1 MDVQDKFFSYL
12 KTDRKNFEV
21 TAKEAEPINEE
32 VKRRIG
38 SRDYWQV
45 SERELE
51 YIYASVKL
59 FGGRIV
65 AETGVGPGTTS
76 YAILKAT
83 EDFSGHLYSFDL
95 GQPFGKEKDMPVG
108 FMIPDSLRDRFTLIL
123 GDTKK
128 TLEKNL
134 IYFGPF
140 DVFFHDSEHTY
151 EHVKFELETARKN
164 LRSKFLII
172 VDNYDWTHAPDEF
185 ASANGYNLFHPFDDI
200 CFIFPD

>member
-1 MDVQDKFFSYL
+1 MDIQDKFLGYL
-12 KTDRKNFEV
+12 KTERKGFDNV
-21 TAKEAEPINEE
+21 VSEAESINDE
-32 VKRRIG
+32 VRRKIG

-45 SERELE
+45 SPRELG
-51 YIYASVKL
+51 YIYASIKL
-59 FGGRIV
+59 FGGRII

-76 YAILKAT
+76 YAILKAS
-83 EDFSGHLYSFDL
+83 EEFNGHLYSFDL
-95 GQPFGKEKDMPVG
+95 GKPFGKEKDMPVG
-108 FMIPDSLRDRFTLIL
+108 FMIPDTLRDRFTLII
-123 GDTKK
+123 GDTKA

-151 EHVKFELETARKN
+151 EHVKFELETALKN

-172 VDNYDWTHAPDEF
+172 VDNYDWTNAPVEF
-185 ASANGYNLFHPFDDI
+185 AKSHGFNLFHPFDDL